1 MRAFQTEELGQPV
14 SDRERRWRGYLGQIA
29 GGDAQ
34 ALAQL
39 YEECAAALFG
49 LALKTMKNEADAEE
63 IILEVFEQVWRTAH
77 NFDAARGSV
86 WRWLIMMLRSRA
98 VDRLRSAA
106 ARRDRQHLPMPE
118 DWDLASQDPLPDRA
132 TIFDQE
138 RRLIKSALRRLPGE
152 QRQAVELAYFSGLT
166 HLEIANELRVPLGT
180 IKSRI
185 RGAMEKLRIFLLQS
199 GDGRPRDEH

>member
-14 SDRERRWRGYLGQIA
+14 SDRERRWRGYLSQIA
-29 GGDAQ
+29 GGDSQ
-34 ALAQL
+34 SLNQL

-49 LALKTMKNEADAEE
+49 LALRTMKNEADAEE
-63 IILEVFEQVWRTAH
+63 IILDVFEQVWRTASS
-77 NFDAARGSV
+77 FDAARGGV
-86 WRWLIMMLRSRA
+86 WHWLVMILRSRA

-106 ARRDRQHLPMPE
+106 AKRDRKNLAMRE
-118 DWDLASQDPLPDRA
+118 DWDLASQEPLPDHA

-138 RRLIKSALRRLPGE
+138 RNLIHSALQRLPSE

-166 HLEIANELRVPLGT
+166 HVEIASELGVPLGT

-185 RGAMEKLRIFLLQS
+185 RGAMDKLRVFLLQG
-199 GDGRPRDEH
+199 GDGSQVDER